1 MSARILIA
9 ALLAACSAAALAAPE
24 TAPPTQLVS
33 LAYDAGVNDKAPAM
47 LPGACRINVVGIS
60 DNRFSREGMGADAPI
75 RTGAPEP
82 WIGAGL
88 ANLKQYGYTVQQGAG
103 PAPDALNLDV
113 KLIRAYSWFGN
124 MRINGMV
131 AVDVSIASPEGTRSR
146 KFRAS
151 GSKTNMM
158 GADSEHVTAL
168 NYALNHMVHEMA
180 AGLASECAGLKV
192 AAR

>member
-1 MSARILIA
+1 MSSRILIA
-9 ALLAACSAAALAAPE
+9 ALLAACSAAQAAPE
-24 TAPPTQLVS
+24 TTPPTPLV
-33 LAYDAGVNDKAPAM
+33 YDAGANDKAPAVQ
-47 LPGACRINVVGIS
+47 PGACRINVVSIS
-60 DNRFSREGMGADAPI
+60 DARFAREGMGADAPL

-88 ANLKQYGYTVQQGAG
+88 ASLKNYGYTVQQNA
-103 PAPDALNLDV
+103 APVADALNLDV
-113 KLIRAYSWFGN
+113 KLIRSYSWFGN

-131 AVDVSIASPEGTRSR
+131 AVDVAIASPEGTRSR

-180 AGLASECAGLKV
+180 TGLAGECAGLKV

>member
-1 MSARILIA
+1 MNARILIA
-9 ALLAACSAAALAAPE
+9 ALLAACSAAAQAAE
-24 TAPPTQLVS
+24 TTPPTPLVS
-33 LAYDAGVNDKAPAM
+33 LAYDAGVNDKVPAV

-60 DNRFSREGMGADAPI
+60 DNRFAKEGMGADAPV

-82 WIGAGL
+82 WIGAAL
-88 ANLKQYGYTVQQGAG
+88 ANLKQYGYTVQQGAA
-103 PAPDALNLDV
+103 PAADALNLDV

-131 AVDVSIASPEGTRSR
+131 AVDVSIATPEGVRSR

-180 AGLASECAGLKV
+180 SGLASECAGLKV